1 MANGVDNPL
10 SGSSKG
16 ILNPQIGGQKFQLV
30 RPLPSADLSYFV
42 EQYWIITWDLRG
54 QEPFVQETLPF
65 PSIHL
70 VFEKNNSR
78 VYGIERGKFARR
90 LENVGRVFGI
100 KFRPGAFYP
109 FLKAPVSKLTNHSF
123 PLSEVLKVDSRDWED
138 KILSLE
144 DSTEMLVIAE
154 NFLHERLPE
163 RDEVIAVINQIVD
176 RIIAE
181 REITKVEDVAAQF
194 NFSKRTLQRLFSQY
208 VGVSPKWV
216 IQRYRLQEAA
226 EQLATGGQTDW
237 AKLAVD
243 LGYFDQAHFIK
254 DFKTLI
260 GQSPAEYAKG
270 FHAHF
275 G

>member
-1 MANGVDNPL
+1 MASVVDNPL

-16 ILNPQIGGQKFQLV
+16 ILNPQIGAQKFQLA

-70 VFEKNNSR
+70 VFEKDNSR
-78 VYGIERGKFARR
+78 VYGIERGKFSRR
-90 LENVGRVFGI
+90 LENAGRVFGI

-109 FLKAPVSKLTNHSF
+109 FLKAPVSQLTNHSF
-123 PLSEVLKVDSRDWED
+123 PLSEVLTVDSRIWED

-144 DSTEMLVIAE
+144 DPAEMQVFVE
-154 NFLHERLPE
+154 NFLRERLPE
-163 RDEVIAVINQIVD
+163 CDETIAVINQIVD

-226 EQLATGGQTDW
+226 EQLSTGAQVDW

-260 GQSPAEYAKG
+260 GQSPAEYARG
-270 FHAHF
+270 FHAYF